1 MVQLMKINW
10 ANYYAIEDIVST
22 VSSFILLRSG
32 VIWIISHF
40 FLLNNGLQR
49 LSGVPDLSAL
59 SCAERHLRVKS
70 SLGSSENAVK
80 TQICSKKRS

>member
-1 MVQLMKINW
+1 MVQPKKIFW
-10 ANYYAIEDIVST
+10 TKYCAFGDVLSIF
-22 VSSFILLRSG
+22 SSFVSLRYGIILDN
-32 VIWIISHF
+32 F
-40 FLLNNGLQR
+40 TFCLLNNGLQR